1 MKIDFSSLTNI
12 TRNDLFV
19 IACSSGDLA
28 TVKTLL
34 TTDEYVRCALSNKQV
49 AARVNIA
56 YSDNIGLIKAC
67 AGGHIDV
74 VEYLLTTKDFN
85 KHAKINAKNGEP
97 LYQALKNNHKEVI
110 DFLLTSKELHP
121 QQRAYV
127 QSRHVIESMKN
138 LDLFHYLLDTVEI
151 SNQIDILEG
160 YHDYFKA
167 AARINNPE
175 ILKRLLNI
183 PGAPDVHFEEYILL
197 RTACTVGNLETVKYI
212 LNEAPTQIVVNLFNK
227 QTNDEIFGCAC
238 RSGNTQLLEYLLVSN
253 QLKTVLTITAESI
266 YGFIVAAENGDKD
279 MVKFLACSDTIPINI
294 DWHANNDMFF
304 DNMYRRGN
312 EKMLT
317 YAITELGFKSNDL
330 IKQFLDQ
337 QNNDFANYIKH
348 TFDTMEL
355 KESLETTLP
364 TTMPVVAKRVK
375 V

>member
-56 YSDNIGLIKAC
+56 YGDNIGLIKAC

-97 LYQALKNNHKEVI
+97 LYQALKNNHKDVI
-110 DFLLTSKELHP
+110 DFLLTSKQLHP
-121 QQRAYV
+121 KQRAYV

-183 PGAPDVHFEEYILL
+183 SGAPDVHFEEYILL
-197 RTACTVGNLETVKYI
+197 RTACTAGNLETVKYI

-253 QLKTVLTITAESI
+253 QLKTLLTITTESI

-279 MVKFLACSDTIPINI
+279 MVKFLACSDSIPVNI

-304 DNMYRRGN
+304 DNMYKRRN

-330 IKQFLDQ
+330 IKKFLDQ

-355 KESLETTLP
+355 KEGLETTLP